1 MKLQIYDFIMKGHT
15 EYFVK
20 ADEAEVALAEERAR
34 VVRGEFMQICSY
46 CGFETKKGEWE
57 ELQEH
62 IKICDKHPLPKAKA
76 RINEL
81 EEENRC
87 LKEKECTSATC
98 EVFEENKELE
108 EQLKAVKL
116 ITDKLSETYALNIRE
131 RICDTDIAFYVAQL
145 RAALQDNAKK

>member
-1 MKLQIYDFIMKGHT
+1 MKLQRYDFIMKGHT

-20 ADEAEVALAEERAR
+20 ADEAEAALAEERAR

-87 LKEKECTSATC
+87 LKEKECTSVTC
-98 EVFEENKELE
+98 EVFAENKELE
-108 EQLKAVKL
+108 EQLAK
-116 ITDKLSETYALNIRE
+116 
-131 RICDTDIAFYVAQL
+131 Q
-145 RAALQDNAKK
+145 ALQDNAKR

>member
-1 MKLQIYDFIMKGHT
+1 MKLQRYDYYWGSADIEFQKIENGDW
-15 EYFVK
+15 VK
-20 ADEAEVALAEERAR
+20 ADEADEALAEERAR

-108 EQLKAVKL
+108 EQLAKAEDVLRKYADVTTYGKAAAKL
-116 ITDKLSETYALNIRE
+116 YFEDKGEL
-131 RICDTDIAFYVAQL
+131 
-145 RAALQDNAKK
+145 